1 MKYIILVAVFLSVIV
16 SGQEI
21 KWEKSYSSALAKA
34 KTLKKPVMFI
44 ISNHNCRFCRLF
56 ESTTLKDPKVVQRLN
71 DDFVNAVVY
80 IDEDPVFPHQLDV
93 PGTPG
98 TWFLKPDGEPMFQ
111 PVMGAVEPEVFLG
124 ALKTVKDEF
133 KQLPQR

>member
-1 MKYIILVAVFLSVIV
+1 MKYIILVAVFLSVLV